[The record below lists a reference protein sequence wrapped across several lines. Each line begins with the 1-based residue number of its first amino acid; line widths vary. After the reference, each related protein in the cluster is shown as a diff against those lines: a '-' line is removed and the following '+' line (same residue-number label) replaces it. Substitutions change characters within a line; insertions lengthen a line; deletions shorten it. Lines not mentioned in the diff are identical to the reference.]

1 MKYYFLFLAICVIT
15 CGVVAIVRPE
25 LMSDKQ
31 PKVDLP
37 EEYREIT
44 RDTPIQG
51 HFEGDVL
58 VIEFKH

>member
-1 MKYYFLFLAICVIT
+1 MKYYFLTIIVGIVTLGA
-15 CGVVAIVRPE
+15 VAIFNPKVFE
-25 LMSDKQ
+25 DK